1 MKKKL
6 AGGLKKNIRYFLF
19 CIVIVLTNK
28 YRSINMLLLYYI
40 EIDFIDVNVHNT
52 KVIIIQLVI

>member
-1 MKKKL
+1 MS
-6 AGGLKKNIRYFLF
+6 
-19 CIVIVLTNK
+19 V
-28 YRSINMLLLYYI
+28 LLYYI